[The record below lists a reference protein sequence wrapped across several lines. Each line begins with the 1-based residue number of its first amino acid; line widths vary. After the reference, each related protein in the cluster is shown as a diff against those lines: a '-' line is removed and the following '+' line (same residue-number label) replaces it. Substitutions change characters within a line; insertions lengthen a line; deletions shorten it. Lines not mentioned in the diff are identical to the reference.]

1 MKLQYRTPY
10 PLEQLKAAINFND
23 GVGKCTRSREVG
35 CIFQQDCS
43 FYFRARTGSLMNN
56 VNIRNGTQAWT

>member
-23 GVGKCTRSREVG
+23 GVGKCTRGRSVAY
-35 CIFQQDCS
+35 FQQDCS
-43 FYFRARTGSLMNN
+43 FYFRARAGSFMNN